1 MVTDTA
7 FYRNRLY
14 HTAQDTAEK
23 LDYLRFADVTAGLCQ
38 AFSRLGET
46 ELD

>member
-7 FYRNRLY
+7 FYRYPWY

-23 LDYLRFADVTAGLCQ
+23 LDYGNLARVTEGLCE
-38 AFSRLGET
+38 AICLLAKERI
-46 ELD
+46 